1 MSEDILAA
9 LAFFLQ
15 PDVLGGLIAGALL
28 GMGFGVLPGLG
39 AASGTALL
47 VSATY
52 TLSTESAIAMLMGIY
67 CAATYSGSITACA
80 VGIPGTASASASVLD
95 GYALGKSGKLDRAL
109 TISVVAAVFGGI
121 MGVAALHFLT
131 EPIANIAI
139 KFGAPEYF
147 AIGVVGLTMISS
159 LAGGMLLGGFLF
171 ACFGL
176 VLSTI
181 GIDQLTGVQRFTFG
195 SVNLLEGISVVPVLI
210 GLFAVSEAM
219 MMLLR
224 KNDESVG
231 TSATIIPF
239 FAFNFD
245 WSRLP
250 VLARVSTVSGVVG
263 ILIGAIPGIGAATAT
278 WIGYNEGRRVSSEPE
293 QFGKGSEEGLSAAE
307 TGANASVA
315 ASLIPL
321 LSFGIPGSGT
331 SAVLLGAL
339 MLHGVV
345 PGPSMFRETPHL
357 FPYIVLCVAAGYSLV
372 LVLGIFGVGFW
383 VRLLRVPRPFIVVTI
398 LMFAIVGAFSLR
410 SNVFDVYVTFAFGL
424 IGFLIRRA
432 GFTVVPV
439 VLAVVLGELVEQ
451 NFRRSLFMSDDGGMI
466 FLQRPVTACLLLFGF
481 LSFSIPFISKA
492 ITQSRDENGC
502 SSGSRLSRLTS
513 WCSRFGRGAR

>member
-1 MSEDILAA
+1 
-9 LAFFLQ
+9 
-15 PDVLGGLIAGALL
+15 
-28 GMGFGVLPGLG
+28 
-39 AASGTALL
+39 
-47 VSATY
+47 
-52 TLSTESAIAMLMGIY
+52 
-67 CAATYSGSITACA
+67 
-80 VGIPGTASASASVLD
+80 
-95 GYALGKSGKLDRAL
+95 
-109 TISVVAAVFGGI
+109 
-121 MGVAALHFLT
+121 
-131 EPIANIAI
+131 
-139 KFGAPEYF
+139 
-147 AIGVVGLTMISS
+147 
-159 LAGGMLLGGFLF
+159 
-171 ACFGL
+171 
-176 VLSTI
+176 
-181 GIDQLTGVQRFTFG
+181 
-195 SVNLLEGISVVPVLI
+195 
-210 GLFAVSEAM
+210 

-224 KNDESVG
+224 KNEESVG
-231 TSATIIPF
+231 ASANKIPF

-293 QFGKGSEEGLSAAE
+293 LFGKGSEEGLSAAE

-357 FPYIVLCVAAGYSLV
+357 FPYIVLCAAAGYSLV
-372 LVLGIFGVGFW
+372 LILGIFGVGFW

-466 FLQRPVTACLLLFGF
+466 FLQRPVTACLLLFGL
-481 LSFSIPFISKA
+481 LSFSIPFISKGLA
-492 ITQSRDENGC
+492 QSRDKDGC
-502 SSGSRLSRLTS
+502 SGSKLSRLTS
-513 WCSRFGRGAR
+513 WCGRFGRGAR